1 MSFTSWFR
9 RTSDGPR
16 VAVETPFPQ
25 YGYCRYH
32 GWSRWYLRSRF
43 AWMEAGTARSVFWNG
58 LPLIAFISPN
68 VNRMTTR
75 MMGIVQ
81 ITRLITSLVM
91 RAASGARF
99 GTGGGRWAR
108 PR

>member
-1 MSFTSWFR
+1 
-9 RTSDGPR
+9 
-16 VAVETPFPQ
+16 
-25 YGYCRYH
+25 
-32 GWSRWYLRSRF
+32 
-43 AWMEAGTARSVFWNG
+43 MEAGTARSVFWNG

-91 RAASGARF
+91 RAASRARF

-108 PR
+108 PRQFDYEVMETFVRSTLFIGLNAYPWTVSVCRFVYVYQ